1 VEGDEMKL
9 YFKGIKGI
17 IKLMKRRFKNPL
29 FPTIITLTITNVTL
43 IIISLNL
50 SVNFEGINLLQKVN
64 ELDLIRNIGINIINL
79 LIPVVNILSV
89 FLLKFSFYISHICI
103 ISIVGIIE
111 VQKEKSIYKKFIDMK
126 FVDPTQRLP
135 KILNFD
141 NDKNSMEILIKSTMT
156 KVEIESYSD
165 KFNHFFDKKLYKIN
179 SLGNQKVKI
188 ILLSNEEYNKLNKKE
203 YIDFK
208 NKKLSFEERLKGTF
222 EYLNLNISNIQ
233 IEENY
238 LFKNIYFNSNE
249 KYTHLKAMEIEI
261 VHRLQKII
269 NIDSSDV
276 DLFDYKITLRK
287 NKALS
292 FKETLKN
299 VIPQMDK
306 MDIPFLLGADT
317 RGKIKVVDYRTK
329 YHTIVGGTTGSGKT
343 NYIHSVLCG
352 LLYANKNITY
362 TILDIKKD
370 MNMYKG
376 IDNVVYS
383 DDTQTI
389 KSILENLVLEMEYRN
404 ELTSQ
409 LGFTKDIEKYNK
421 HVENPLPYIIV
432 VIDELADLLM
442 SYGTKESEDIQ
453 KLIQRLVQRS
463 RSAGFRILL
472 TTQKPTIKVINGIIK
487 GNCSNRMGFMVD
499 NGVDSRIILDDSRAS
514 TITGIGEF
522 YFKSDNK
529 FTLYKGVFISDEEH
543 ENILN
548 HVKENFKIA

>member
-1 VEGDEMKL
+1 MKL
-9 YFKGIKGI
+9 YIRGIKGI
-17 IKLMKRRFKNPL
+17 IKLMRRRFKNPL
-29 FPTIITLTITNVTL
+29 LLTIILLTIVNVTS

-50 SVNFEGINLLQKVN
+50 NVNVEGVNLLQKGN
-64 ELDLIRNIGINIINL
+64 ELDLIMNIGINLINL
-79 LIPVVNILSV
+79 LIPVLNIVSI
-89 FLLKFSFYISHICI
+89 FLLNFSFYISHICI
-103 ISIVGIIE
+103 ISIIGIIE
-111 VQKEKSIYKKFIDMK
+111 VQKEKSIYKKFIDMR
-126 FVDPTQRLP
+126 FVDSSQRLP
-135 KILNFD
+135 KILSFD
-141 NDKNSMEILIKSTMT
+141 NDKHRMEIITKTSMT

-165 KFNHFFDKKLYKIN
+165 KFNHFFDKKMYKIN
-179 SLGNQKVKI
+179 SLGKQKVQI
-188 ILLSNEEYNKLNKKE
+188 ILLSTEEYNKLNKKE
-203 YIDFK
+203 SIDFK
-208 NKKLSFEERLKGTF
+208 NKKLSFEDRLKGTF
-222 EYLNLNISNIQ
+222 KYLNLNISNIH

-249 KYTHLKAMEIEI
+249 KYTHLKSMEIEI

-292 FKETLKN
+292 FTETLKN

-317 RGKIKVVDYRTK
+317 KGKIKLVDYKTK

-389 KSILENLVLEMEYRN
+389 KIILQNLVQEMEYRN
-404 ELTSQ
+404 ELTSK
-409 LGFTKDIEKYNK
+409 LGYTKDIEKYNK
-421 HVENPLPYIIV
+421 HVENPLPYIVV

-442 SYGTKESEDIQ
+442 SYDTKEADDIQ

-472 TTQKPTIKVINGIIK
+472 TTQKPTVKVINGIIK

-499 NGVDSRIILDDSRAS
+499 NAVDSRIILDDSRAS
-514 TITGIGEF
+514 TITSIGEF